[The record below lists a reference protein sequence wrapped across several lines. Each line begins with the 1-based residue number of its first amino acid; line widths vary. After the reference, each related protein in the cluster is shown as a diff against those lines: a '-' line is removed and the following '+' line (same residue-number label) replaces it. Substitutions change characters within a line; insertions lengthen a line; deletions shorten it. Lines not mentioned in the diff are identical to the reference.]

1 MFGLGGIEIL
11 VVLLVGVVVLG
22 PERLPKV
29 MRTFTKLMS
38 DFRRVSTDLQ
48 RTINAE
54 INIEEYNRKQ
64 QLGITKPPAKKKKKK
79 KKAAA
84 PETGGETP
92 PAASAAPTPS
102 VPEEPS
108 RAAPPSEPSLEPSS
122 EPSGAPE
129 TSSENT
135 ESGEKA

>member
-29 MRTFTKLMS
+29 MRAFTKLMS

-64 QLGITKPPAKKKKKK
+64 QLGITKPAVKKKKKK
-79 KKAAA
+79 KKTAA
-84 PETGGETP
+84 PKTDGETP
-92 PAASAAPTPS
+92 PAASAAPAPS
-102 VPEEPS
+102 APEEPVQ
-108 RAAPPSEPSLEPSS
+108 AAPVVEPPA
-122 EPSGAPE
+122 APE

-135 ESGEKA
+135 ESGGKA